1 MSSNLFMTAG
11 IVKFEQGLFV
21 QPNLAKK
28 KNIGLFLLP

>member
-11 IVKFEQGLFV
+11 IVKFDQRLFV

-28 KNIGLFLLP
+28 KIIELLLLP